1 MSWQAYVDDNLVG
14 TGKVAKAAIFGT
26 DGSLW
31 ASSAGYNVEP
41 VEIQRLIAAFDNSD
55 DIAANGL
62 YLEGKKFF
70 YLRSGDASIYARLV
84 SVSSAAHN
92 GDGGVTCVKTNKAI
106 LLGHYATN
114 TPAGDSTVV
123 VESLGDYLRGTG
135 FVSLYLVQLL
145 LGFALVTLYQGT
157 NSLFLLVSSH
167 SLHSKP
173 QATPIYPLLIPL
185 LAFSCA

>member
-135 FVSLYLVQLL
+135 F
-145 LGFALVTLYQGT
+145 
-157 NSLFLLVSSH
+157 
-167 SLHSKP
+167 
-173 QATPIYPLLIPL
+173 
-185 LAFSCA
+185 